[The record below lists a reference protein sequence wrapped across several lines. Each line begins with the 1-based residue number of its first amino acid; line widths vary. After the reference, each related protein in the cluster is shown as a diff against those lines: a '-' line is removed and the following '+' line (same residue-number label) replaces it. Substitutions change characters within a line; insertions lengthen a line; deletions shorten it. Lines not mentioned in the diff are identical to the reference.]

1 MTLIRIRV
9 VHVLPMNLVYTES
22 TYSSLLSLFSMS
34 RRISKQ
40 QNISS
45 AKRSQPEPWNA
56 SLGSSPPERLWINT

>member
-9 VHVLPMNLVYTES
+9 VHVLPKNLVYTES

-45 AKRSQPEPWNA
+45 AKRSQPEPWNV